1 MRNKNNDLLT
11 GLLNMA
17 EAMLICGSEVSR
29 VEDTIVRMGLA
40 YGAKHMNV
48 FVITSCIIV
57 TMGMPE
63 GEELTQTRRIT
74 RALGTDFVK
83 LEEFNKLSRRCC
95 AGEIP
100 AHELDRKVKE
110 IEGFRQRRWISY
122 IGSLLAASG
131 FAVFFGG
138 SLADGAVAAVFAI
151 LICWLQERLLP
162 ISMNQLSFNL
172 ICSVIIGCLT
182 GICTNFLPMLH
193 LDKILIGYIMLLIP
207 GITLTNAVRNV
218 LVGNTI
224 SGIMRLVEALLWATA
239 LALGFMIA
247 MYFTGVSYDLVNAV
261 TPTVPTQL
269 VTAGLGSLGFALM
282 FNVRRGLLA
291 QAVLG
296 GILDWG
302 VYLLASEFFNGN
314 VFLSSVAAAVFAT
327 IYAETM
333 ARIMKAPATIFYL
346 PTVVPLIPGG
356 SLFYTMSYAVLNE
369 WDMVR
374 SYGSSTNYCALGIA
388 AGMSLVLSVAYT
400 SRRLIHHR
408 N

>member
-1 MRNKNNDLLT
+1 MNNKNNDLLS

-17 EAMLICGSEVSR
+17 EAMLITGAEVSR
-29 VEDTIVRMGLA
+29 VEDTIIRMGKA

-57 TMGMPE
+57 TMEMAD
-63 GEELTQTRRIT
+63 GEEMTQTRRINNS
-74 RALGTDFVK
+74 LGTDFIK
-83 LEEFNKLSRRCC
+83 LERFNELSRRCC
-95 AGEIP
+95 AGEVP
-100 AHELDRKVKE
+100 AEQLEAHVRE
-110 IEGFRQRRWISY
+110 IEQSHPGRMITY
-122 IGSLLAASG
+122 LGSILASGG

-172 ICSVIIGCLT
+172 ICSTIIGCLT
-182 GICTNFLPMLH
+182 GSFTGFLPMLH

-269 VTAGLGSLGFALM
+269 ITAGLGSLGFALM
-282 FNVRRGLLA
+282 FNVRRNLLPS
-291 QAVLG
+291 AVLG
-296 GILDWG
+296 GIIDWG
-302 VYLLASEFFNGN
+302 IYLAASEFFDGN
-314 VFLSSVAAAVFAT
+314 VFVSSVAAAAFAT
-327 IYAETM
+327 IYAEVM
-333 ARIMKAPATIFYL
+333 ARVMKAPSTIFYI

-356 SLFYTMSYAVLNE
+356 SLFYTMSYAVLGE
-369 WDMVR
+369 WPMVQ
-374 SYGSSTNYCALGIA
+374 SYGASTLYCALGIA
-388 AGMSLVLSVAYT
+388 AGMSFVLSVAYT
-400 SRRLIHHR
+400 ARRMILSHK
-408 N
+408 

>member
-1 MRNKNNDLLT
+1 MNNKNNDLLT

-374 SYGSSTNYCALGIA
+374 SYGSSTIYCALGIA

>member
-1 MRNKNNDLLT
+1 
-11 GLLNMA
+11 
-17 EAMLICGSEVSR
+17 
-29 VEDTIVRMGLA
+29 
-40 YGAKHMNV
+40 
-48 FVITSCIIV
+48 
-57 TMGMPE
+57 
-63 GEELTQTRRIT
+63 
-74 RALGTDFVK
+74 ALGTDFVK
-83 LEEFNKLSRRCC
+83 LEEFNELSRRCC

-131 FAVFFGG
+131 FTVFFGG
-138 SLADGAVAAVFAI
+138 TLADAALVALFAL
-151 LICWLQERLLP
+151 LISWLQEKLLP

-172 ICSVIIGCLT
+172 ICSTIIGCLT
-182 GICTNFLPMLH
+182 GICTGFLPMLH

-224 SGIMRLVEALLWATA
+224 SGLMRLVEALLWATA

-247 MYFTGVSYDLVNAV
+247 MFFTSVNYDLVNAV
-261 TPTVPTQL
+261 TPTVLTQL
-269 VTAGLGSLGFALM
+269 ITAGIGSLGFAMM

-302 VYLLASEFFNGN
+302 IYLIAAEITNSN
-314 VFLSSVAAAVFAT
+314 VFVSSVMAAVFAT

-374 SYGSSTNYCALGIA
+374 SYGSSTIYCALGIA

-400 SRRLIHHR
+400 SRRLIHHQ

>member
-374 SYGSSTNYCALGIA
+374 SYGSSTIYCALGIA

>member
-29 VEDTIVRMGLA
+29 VEDTITRMGLA

-48 FVITSCIIV
+48 FVITSCVIV

-83 LEEFNKLSRRCC
+83 LEEFNELSRRCC

-100 AHELDRKVKE
+100 ADQLDQKVKE
-110 IEGFRQRRWISY
+110 IEHFCPRRIKSY
-122 IGSLLAASG
+122 LGSLLAASG
-131 FAVFFGG
+131 FTVFFGG
-138 SLADGAVAAVFAI
+138 TLADAALVALFAL
-151 LICWLQERLLP
+151 LISWLQEKLLP

-172 ICSVIIGCLT
+172 ICSTIIGCLT
-182 GICTNFLPMLH
+182 GICTGFLPMLH

-224 SGIMRLVEALLWATA
+224 SGLMRLVEALLWATA

-247 MYFTGVSYDLVNAV
+247 MFFTSVNYDLVNAV
-261 TPTVPTQL
+261 TPTVLTQL
-269 VTAGLGSLGFALM
+269 ITAGIGSLGFAMM

-302 VYLLASEFFNGN
+302 IYLIAAEITNSN
-314 VFLSSVAAAVFAT
+314 VFVSSVMAAVFAT

-356 SLFYTMSYAVLNE
+356 SLFYTMSYAVLSE
-369 WDMVR
+369 WNMVR
-374 SYGSSTNYCALGIA
+374 SYGSSTIYCALGIA

-400 SRRLIHHR
+400 SRRLIHHQ